1 MYENVYRMV
10 NSYRPVLYST
20 SSDFTLKP
28 FMSNGKIVPH
38 PGSQVFDSLEQFK
51 LAADVTFDND
61 FWAKPVAEFPYLV
74 ALGKSLNSNY
84 FIYRKLQKTL
94 RKAGMPEYQMVF
106 ADEEIQRNL
115 VALLNQF
122 ADMSRQWGVQPIVI
136 FIPRNELDISSA
148 SEFIEQHRSQFD
160 ARLVI
165 GDVAEVGD
173 IDWLKFNL
181 REERGDNICHP
192 SSYGYQTI
200 ADYIA
205 RLMRE
210 NKVWPAP

>member
-1 MYENVYRMV
+1 
-10 NSYRPVLYST
+10 
-20 SSDFTLKP
+20 
-28 FMSNGKIVPH
+28 MSNGEIVAH
-38 PGSQVFDSLEQFK
+38 PGSHVFDSLDQFRH
-51 LAADVTFDND
+51 AADVAFDND

-74 ALGKSLNSNY
+74 ALGRSLNSNY

-94 RKAGMPEYQMVF
+94 RKAGLPEYQMVF
-106 ADEEIQRNL
+106 ADEEIQHNL
-115 VALLNQF
+115 VALLNRF
-122 ADMSRQWGVQPIVI
+122 ADMSLQWGVKPIVI

-148 SEFIEQHRSQFD
+148 SEFIKQHRSQFD
-160 ARLVI
+160 DRLVI

-192 SSYGYQTI
+192 SAYGYQTI

-210 NKVWPAP
+210 NGVWPAP